1 MNKSQQVTKT
11 LLEFYQK
18 PVAQVSFELFLSIAA
33 VIFFTVFA
41 IQPTLITM
49 SDLIKELED
58 KREIDQQLSQKV
70 AALSTAQTTYLQIQ
84 NQIPLLY
91 EAIPPRPQIKE
102 SLLQIEKAASD
113 RGLVIENLSIRQV
126 PQEVDAN
133 LAQSGT
139 ERVTLPVTITMAGS
153 YPNISAYIED
163 LMNLRRMFIVES
175 IIFSRTEERGSE
187 SLRANITLGLPFYS
201 NTMSDTE
208 EERAAPTPAVLEDVE
223 L

>member
-1 MNKSQQVTKT
+1 MNRSQQVSKT

-33 VIFFTVFA
+33 IIFFTIFA
-41 IQPTLITM
+41 IQPTLVTM

-91 EAIPPRPQIKE
+91 EAIPSRPQIKE
-102 SLLQIEKAASD
+102 SLLQIEKIASD
-113 RGLVIENLSIRQV
+113 RSLVIENLSIREI
-126 PQEVDAN
+126 PPEDEAS
-133 LAQSGT
+133 LSDPST
-139 ERVTLPVTITMAGS
+139 ERTTLPVTITMAGS

-163 LMNLRRMFIVES
+163 LMSLRRLFVVEA

-187 SLRANITLGLPFYS
+187 SLRASITLGLPFYS
-201 NTMSDTE
+201 NTKASE
-208 EERAAPTPAVLEDVE
+208 PKERTAPTPAALDNVE

>member
-1 MNKSQQVTKT
+1 MTKSQQVTKT

-33 VIFFTVFA
+33 VIFFTIFA

-84 NQIPLLY
+84 EQIPLLY

-102 SLLQIEKAASD
+102 SLLQIEKIASD
-113 RGLVIENLSIRQV
+113 RGLVIENLSMRQV
-126 PQEVDAN
+126 PAEVEAN
-133 LAQSGT
+133 ITQAGT

-163 LMNLRRMFIVES
+163 LMSLRRTYIIES

-187 SLRANITLGLPFYS
+187 SLRANITLGLPYYTNS
-201 NTMSDTE
+201 RTDVE
-208 EERAAPTPAVLEDVE
+208 EERTAPTPAVLQDVE